1 MKHVN
6 KSVLLWYSPEQMY
19 ALVTAVADY
28 PQFLPWCSQ
37 ARVVAQHE
45 DGMTAE
51 LHIAFAGLRQAFTT
65 RNVNV
70 PNQSVNMTLVDGP
83 FSHLT
88 GQWRFLPL
96 SDPKACKVEFS
107 LEYAFASVALSM
119 LISPVFERIT
129 GTFVDA
135 FVKRA
140 EQVYG
145 PQ

>member
-107 LEYAFASVALSM
+107 LDYAFSSAALSM

>member
-6 KSVLLWYSPEQMY
+6 KSVLLWYSPAQMY

-28 PQFLPWCSQ
+28 PQFLPWCSE
-37 ARVVAQHE
+37 ARILTEHDDGVTAQ
-45 DGMTAE
+45 
-51 LHIAFAGLRQAFTT
+51 LHIAFAGLRQSFTT

-70 PNQSVNMTLVDGP
+70 TDSSVSMTLVDGP
-83 FSHLT
+83 FSHLS

-96 SDPKACKVEFS
+96 SDPKASKVEFT
-107 LEYAFASVALSM
+107 LDYAFASTTLSM
-119 LISPVFERIT
+119 LVSPVFDRIT
-129 GTFVDA
+129 STFVES

-145 PQ
+145 K

>member
-37 ARVVAQHE
+37 SRVVAQHE

-107 LEYAFASVALSM
+107 LDYAFSSAALSM

>member
-65 RNVNV
+65 RNINV

-107 LEYAFASVALSM
+107 LDYAFSSAALSM

>member
-70 PNQSVNMTLVDGP
+70 PNQSVHMTLVDGP

-107 LEYAFASVALSM
+107 LDYAFSSAALSM

-129 GTFVDA
+129 STFVDA

>member
-70 PNQSVNMTLVDGP
+70 PNQSVNMALVDGP

-107 LEYAFASVALSM
+107 LDYAFSSAALSM